1 MAMRSA
7 RHAWGRSAARLI
19 SAAAAVALSASA
31 AGAAP
36 PIRSSDA
43 NPVPKCVTP
52 ARLMAFL
59 AERNAHLD
67 PRFRNIAYWYK
78 HFGEAW
84 RVRWD
89 YAFFQMAIETNFLSY
104 RRGDGRRGDVG
115 ETQNNFAGIGA
126 TGGGVRGE
134 RFADVPTGVHAQIQH
149 LVAYSGER
157 LATPIAKRTRERQ
170 GDIVE
175 ASQRLGRQVTFGD
188 LARRWAVDRAY
199 GKSIDII
206 AGLYQGKYCGDR
218 AAQSSDDLNPPAPQP
233 ARRDRSLPFP
243 PPSGLGGPKP
253 QGLAG
258 PQADADVGEQL
269 PWLIDP
275 KNPPAPAP
283 SAQAKPVEKHKSTK
297 KKKSPAKTIGSRGT
311 SGQKAKPIATP
322 ARIPDAKPSDVAV
335 ARPQSAAPEQPPA
348 GANGN
353 WTAEAKPAPKDDDA
367 GADQTPILPTFRIAP
382 EASRLGGPI
391 PADPSAA
398 AKSPSSPSD
407 TPCRVLSA
415 SYGGTKTLLVRS
427 TADGETR
434 HTALTVLDGFE
445 KSMFDTYAK
454 SEAPGAEIVGE
465 YPSRDDALA
474 DARVNCPGG

>member
-1 MAMRSA
+1 
-7 RHAWGRSAARLI
+7 
-19 SAAAAVALSASA
+19 
-31 AGAAP
+31 
-36 PIRSSDA
+36 
-43 NPVPKCVTP
+43 
-52 ARLMAFL
+52 MAFL

-157 LATPIAKRTRERQ
+157 LATPIARRTRERQ

-199 GKSIDII
+199 GKSIDTI
-206 AGLYQGKYCGDR
+206 AALYQGKYCGDR

-233 ARRDRSLPFP
+233 ARRDRNLPFP

-269 PWLIDP
+269 PWLDRP
-275 KNPPAPAP
+275 EESAGPGPQAHRQSPSKNI
-283 SAQAKPVEKHKSTK
+283 
-297 KKKSPAKTIGSRGT
+297 SPRRRRRR
-311 SGQKAKPIATP
+311 P
-322 ARIPDAKPSDVAV
+322 KPSDREEPA
-335 ARPQSAAPEQPPA
+335 ARKPSRVRRRPKFPMPSRTMSPSPTRNLQRR
-348 GANGN
+348 NN
-353 WTAEAKPAPKDDDA
+353 RRPAPTATAFRRRRPPQKTTMRA
-367 GADQTPILPTFRIAP
+367 PIRRRYC
-382 EASRLGGPI
+382 RLSG
-391 PADPSAA
+391 
-398 AKSPSSPSD
+398 
-407 TPCRVLSA
+407 
-415 SYGGTKTLLVRS
+415 
-427 TADGETR
+427 
-434 HTALTVLDGFE
+434 
-445 KSMFDTYAK
+445 
-454 SEAPGAEIVGE
+454 
-465 YPSRDDALA
+465 
-474 DARVNCPGG
+474 